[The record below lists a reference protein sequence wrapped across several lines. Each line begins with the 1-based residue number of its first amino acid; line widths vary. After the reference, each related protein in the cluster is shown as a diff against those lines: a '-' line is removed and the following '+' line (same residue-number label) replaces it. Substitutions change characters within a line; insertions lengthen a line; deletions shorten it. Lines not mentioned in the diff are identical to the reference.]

1 MEDNIPKDKPLTA
14 DYQQNGKVYKF
25 SYYELAN
32 YSKLDTSKIKQIYG
46 VCFYTDKM
54 VIVFNGKKKTW
65 GLPGGKLEE
74 GESIEQALKR
84 EVLEESNMQLL
95 RWRPIG
101 VQEVTDPKGK
111 ISYQLRV
118 ACKVKPL
125 GDFSIDPAGT
135 ITEIKLI
142 NPESYREYFDW
153 GEIGEKIVQRATQLR
168 PKL

>member
-1 MEDNIPKDKPLTA
+1 MEDNIPKDKPLKA
-14 DYQQNGKVYKF
+14 DYHHNGKVYKF

-54 VIVFNGKKKTW
+54 VIVFNGKRKTW
-65 GLPGGKLEE
+65 GLVGGKPEE
-74 GESIEQALKR
+74 GESIEEALKR
-84 EVLEESNMQLL
+84 EVQEESNMQLL

-101 VQEVTDPKGK
+101 VQEVTDPNGN
-111 ISYQLRV
+111 IDYQLRV
-118 ACKVKPL
+118 ACKVKPI
-125 GDFSIDPAGT
+125 GEFIEDPAGT

-142 NPESYREYFDW
+142 DPKNYLEYFNW
-153 GEIGEKIVQRATQLR
+153 GEIGEKIIQRAVQLR